1 MWTSAESRLQ
11 EGIFGIYGS
20 RNQRV
25 GNFKACSRMSDLF
38 KGQPLLERLEVFGR
52 DKKTGI
58 AFVIFFRRM
67 RMMKIVIQF
76 MVGRMPVNQ
85 MGISFQSRGMIT
97 PRMLVILN
105 LLKVTMRGFGVIMGW
120 KQDELKCPKTNQ
132 SKHQP
137 IIFLA
142 KSNH

>member
-1 MWTSAESRLQ
+1 MWASAESRLQ
-11 EGIFGIYGS
+11 EGIFGIYGN
-20 RNQRV
+20 RNQRI
-25 GNFKACSRMSDLF
+25 GNFKTYRASDLF
-38 KGQPLLERLEVFGR
+38 EGQPLLERLEVFGR

-97 PRMLVILN
+97 PRMLMILR
-105 LLKVTMRGFGVIMGW
+105 LTVTMRRFRVIMIGW
-120 KQDELKCPKTNQ
+120 KKDELESPKENQ
-132 SKHQP
+132 SKH
-137 IIFLA
+137 
-142 KSNH
+142 